1 MDSVFDEISALLVIE
16 HLYPESVHNIC
27 KWESP
32 DWKGTDNSLG
42 VEVTRAQNKHIGYTN
57 NVMTGYLGAPKN
69 QIPVNLLHNF
79 HGETVFAD
87 EKLFIISDSKGLVDG
102 NRHVRFLLE
111 HLETKLKKLNASH
124 FTICKQNYLFE
135 FSIDSF
141 NEHNKLEFWEGLKR
155 VSASY
160 SHTFDKII
168 VHALD
173 SILCF
178 SLDGGISVHTVPFK
192 ELINLAGL
200 YRNASTWE
208 KGTFFPD
215 IRKQIL
221 NQK

>member
-1 MDSVFDEISALLVIE
+1 MDSVFDEIFALLVIE

-32 DWKGTDNSLG
+32 DWKDIDNSLG
-42 VEVTRAQNKHIGYTN
+42 IEVTRAQNKHIGYTY
-57 NVMTGYLGAPKN
+57 NVMTGYFGAPKN
-69 QIPVNLLHNF
+69 QIPVNLLHHF
-79 HGETVFAD
+79 RGKTVFSD
-87 EKLFIISDSKGLVDG
+87 GKLWAVSDSKGLVDG
-102 NRHVRFLLE
+102 NRHVCFLLE
-111 HLETKLKKLNASH
+111 HLGIKLEKLNASH
-124 FTICKQNYLFE
+124 FAICKQNYLFE
-135 FSIDSF
+135 FSIGSF
-141 NEHNKLEFWEGLKR
+141 NEHNKLEFAEGIKN
-155 VSASY
+155 VTAAY

-173 SILCF
+173 SVLCF

>member
-1 MDSVFDEISALLVIE
+1 MDSVFDEIFALLVIE

-32 DWKGTDNSLG
+32 DWKDIDNSLG
-42 VEVTRAQNKHIGYTN
+42 IEVTRAQNKHIGYTY
-57 NVMTGYLGAPKN
+57 NVMTGYFGAPKN
-69 QIPVNLLHNF
+69 QIPVNLLHHF
-79 HGETVFAD
+79 RGKTVFSD
-87 EKLFIISDSKGLVDG
+87 GKLWAVSDSKGLVDG
-102 NRHVRFLLE
+102 NRHVCFLLE
-111 HLETKLKKLNASH
+111 HLGIKLEKLNASH
-124 FTICKQNYLFE
+124 FAICKQNYLFE
-135 FSIDSF
+135 FSIGSF
-141 NEHNKLEFWEGLKR
+141 NEHNKLEFAEGIKN
-155 VSASY
+155 VTAAY